1 MDRKLAKLK
10 SVAEHGEVA
19 IVEGGMDCD
28 GIQYFGYV
36 TILPADVRAVEDHI
50 AKRLAWADGPM
61 NFQLM
66 KPSEARDLEAESRDL
81 GSEAYENGHQ
91 HVLRPCA

>member
-1 MDRKLAKLK
+1 MDHKLAKLK
-10 SVAEHGEVA
+10 AVAENGEVA
-19 IVEGGMDCD
+19 IVESGMDCD
-28 GIQYFGYV
+28 GVQYWGDV

-61 NFQLM
+61 NFQLAR
-66 KPSEARDLEAESRDL
+66 PSEVRDLVAESRDL
-81 GSEAYENGHQ
+81 ALEAHENGHQ